1 MPFEADLEYSKDN
14 FVKNP
19 DKLKTKN
26 GNSEFRP
33 GAGSLSMERC
43 FVEVLTRAGGIWSN
57 SSLVGASSS
66 TASCDLPQAP
76 SASLSNSAQNINA
89 TTLLYPGHEYTTD
102 LLLRQFTPSALP
114 TDISWT
120 KLSPS
125 AFFTVASH
133 YLVRAHRRALPPG
146 QKLSTLPTT
155 LEREIAVNPNYRML
169 KRRGEML
176 GNGLRVWYE
185 FGAKTL
191 IPDREEEDETT
202 VMMEAP
208 RTSAAKNESVFTT
221 VYSQDLDAIVSQLR
235 NGTLTPAAAADRL
248 SSLPTKLDETIIA
261 RRPIPST
268 LPSHKNVYLG
278 VVALA
283 ILGSRPCAVTEGDAR
298 VMGMSEPVE
307 GVDGLLISRGRVS
320 LFFYGQ

>member
-1 MPFEADLEYSKDN
+1 
-14 FVKNP
+14 
-19 DKLKTKN
+19 
-26 GNSEFRP
+26 
-33 GAGSLSMERC
+33 
-43 FVEVLTRAGGIWSN
+43 
-57 SSLVGASSS
+57 
-66 TASCDLPQAP
+66 
-76 SASLSNSAQNINA
+76 
-89 TTLLYPGHEYTTD
+89 
-102 LLLRQFTPSALP
+102 
-114 TDISWT
+114 
-120 KLSPS
+120 
-125 AFFTVASH
+125 
-133 YLVRAHRRALPPG
+133 
-146 QKLSTLPTT
+146 
-155 LEREIAVNPNYRML
+155 
-169 KRRGEML
+169 ML

-191 IPDREEEDETT
+191 IPDREEEEDETT
-202 VMMEAP
+202 IMMEPP

-283 ILGSRPCAVTEGDAR
+283 MLGSRPCAVTEGDAR

-320 LFFYGQ
+320 LFFMVSDPF